1 MAETEEVEQLRR
13 RARRR
18 LVGAAAVVLFLVVVP
33 PMLMDLEQRPVSSNL
48 SVEIPAPAPV
58 RTDARTT
65 IAQRDVTAPG
75 KEGPVGGD
83 SSRDTPVPGRDAA
96 RDSPIPGKDASKD
109 APITGGDGSRDAPVS
124 GKDGSR
130 DAPVTGKDGSRDASV
145 TGKDGSRDTPVP
157 ARDGSRELPV
167 TPAPQGAAPG
177 EAVDVAWFVPLGT
190 FAARDNAQQLVRRAG
205 QLGVKVLAESVNTAK
220 GARTRVRAGPYRSR
234 EEAEKVRSQLRE
246 AGIDASAVAA
256 VRHGEKRG

>member
-130 DAPVTGKDGSRDASV
+130 DAPVTGKDGSRD
-145 TGKDGSRDTPVP
+145 TPVP

-256 VRHGEKRG
+256 VR